1 MNQLH
6 RMMCT
11 EICKY
16 FNCGYNEIFSR
27 RRQKN
32 LVNAKKVI
40 YWILRREGLTY
51 NQIARLVNK
60 DHETVIVG
68 IRSLPDEY
76 KKYALS
82 MFSKYK
88 KYGLRESKE
97 LEQQTFNDRMN
108 KITELLNKGL
118 TEQEVADRLGESLT
132 SVSTDISL
140 HIGKKK
146 IPDYSYGSAGFKII
160 HFFSQKNKKNY

>member
-16 FNCGYNEIFSR
+16 FNCGYTEIFSR

-118 TEQEVADRLGESLT
+118 SEREIADKIGESVT
-132 SVSTDISL
+132 NITTDISL
-140 HIGKKK
+140 YIEKKK
-146 IPDYSYGSAGFKII
+146 VPDYRPKSDGFKIMHI
-160 HFFSQKNKKNY
+160 FSQKNKKNY